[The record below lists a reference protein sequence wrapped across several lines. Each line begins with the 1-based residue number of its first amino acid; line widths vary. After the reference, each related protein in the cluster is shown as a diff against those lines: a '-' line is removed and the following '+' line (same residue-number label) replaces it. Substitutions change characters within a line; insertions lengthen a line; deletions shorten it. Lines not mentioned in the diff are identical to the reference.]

1 MFLSRIIR
9 RKILTHSL
17 VFVFML
23 VILASNAILSDAND
37 SEHHDASHEHP
48 SGGEGDGGN
57 HNGHQTGGHHGHN
70 SDEYCKPT
78 TRDTDKL
85 KYQFFPNSTKVG
97 FAFVGVWLTFIL
109 VAKIMYT
116 SSDQYR
122 TTNKYDLVLF
132 KPPNKASASSAIG
145 PRRIYSNNGANM
157 QNINAAAASGIDF
170 SVLNV
175 RSAMSSNHH
184 HNHNNQ
190 SIHHHNF
197 HIGDGNSTT
206 GSQPSIS
213 VGKL

>member
-17 VFVFML
+17 VFVFVL
-23 VILASNAILSDAND
+23 VILASNAILSGAND
-37 SEHHDASHEHP
+37 SEHHDSNDGSHET
-48 SGGEGDGGN
+48 SGGND
-57 HNGHQTGGHHGHN
+57 NGHQTGGHHGHKWN
-70 SDEYCKPT
+70 EDCRPST
-78 TRDTDKL
+78 TDTDKL

-190 SIHHHNF
+190 SIHHHSF
-197 HIGDGNSTT
+197 HIGDGGSTT
-206 GSQPSIS
+206 GSQPNIS